1 VSGYVPLPAPV
12 TADPNFWKQ
21 GVENLNALRDQQAKQ
36 ASADAYRQSTD
47 PATGQVDVPKY
58 NALIARGPGAWNAG
72 ALMQQQGQ
80 AAGAQ
85 ATAGT
90 AQVAKASAI
99 YNMAGTAAASLMNDP
114 SDANIDNVEA
124 GLRTS
129 GAPPEVLAELD
140 RIKSIQDPAQRRAV
154 AYQHTLS
161 MMDAQHRMAAGGF
174 PTPTVTQF
182 GGTSAPVTITP
193 ATPYGPGGMAVGGG
207 VAHTV
212 DPATYNAPQQSPMM
226 LDANGQP
233 TNDPTKAVRS
243 VPRDVPRGPA
253 FGMPP
258 PGSVGGPPGSGP
270 GGPPPPSG
278 GLPPGA
284 PPLPAGMVLR
294 GGVFQPRTAA
304 PASNAATP
312 PPAAVLAAPPLVSTS
327 PTLRGP
333 GSPATPPAPA
343 PAARSPIAGV
353 VTGLPTGAEKATET
367 DIGAYKADQAAQPDV
382 QTRAQNM
389 AHAYDALQQLK
400 SATGRG
406 AEGINNLRSWAQTL
420 GIAPPGAVD
429 EQKLFEIVHKYT
441 ERAMIDAA
449 GGGSTDMGKRMQEQ
463 ANAGTLLS
471 TPANL
476 EIMRNDMGKTLQTA
490 AAYKDHD
497 PNSGG
502 AGYLANRAKVAD
514 TTDPRGFVW
523 NLYSPEEQAKI
534 NAEVDKNPDAAAK
547 LHKAIGM
554 ANRLKLQIPGLM
566 PPSPAPQKQ
575 SFLAPSGP
583 APNPLMMSG

>member
-1 VSGYVPLPAPV
+1 
-12 TADPNFWKQ
+12 
-21 GVENLNALRDQQAKQ
+21 
-36 ASADAYRQSTD
+36 
-47 PATGQVDVPKY
+47 
-58 NALIARGPGAWNAG
+58 
-72 ALMQQQGQ
+72 
-80 AAGAQ
+80 
-85 ATAGT
+85 
-90 AQVAKASAI
+90 
-99 YNMAGTAAASLMNDP
+99 
-114 SDANIDNVEA
+114 
-124 GLRTS
+124 
-129 GAPPEVLAELD
+129 
-140 RIKSIQDPAQRRAV
+140 
-154 AYQHTLS
+154 
-161 MMDAQHRMAAGGF
+161 
-174 PTPTVTQF
+174 
-182 GGTSAPVTITP
+182 
-193 ATPYGPGGMAVGGG
+193 
-207 VAHTV
+207 
-212 DPATYNAPQQSPMM
+212 
-226 LDANGQP
+226 
-233 TNDPTKAVRS
+233 
-243 VPRDVPRGPA
+243 
-253 FGMPP
+253 
-258 PGSVGGPPGSGP
+258 
-270 GGPPPPSG
+270 
-278 GLPPGA
+278 
-284 PPLPAGMVLR
+284 
-294 GGVFQPRTAA
+294 
-304 PASNAATP
+304 
-312 PPAAVLAAPPLVSTS
+312 LVSTS